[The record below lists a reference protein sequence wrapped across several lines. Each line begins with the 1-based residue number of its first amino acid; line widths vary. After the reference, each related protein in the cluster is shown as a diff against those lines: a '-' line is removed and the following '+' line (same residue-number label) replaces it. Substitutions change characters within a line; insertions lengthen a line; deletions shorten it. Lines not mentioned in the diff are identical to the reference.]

1 MKAAVI
7 EFPGS
12 NCDHDVHH
20 VLNDVAGIPAEYVW
34 HRETSLAGYDAV
46 VLPGGFSY
54 GDYLRCGAIARFS
67 PIMAEVERFAAE
79 GKPVLGICNG
89 FQMLTECH
97 LLPGALLRNRK
108 LKFLCRDVHLRVERS
123 GSLFAKKYKTG
134 DVLRI
139 PIAHMDGNYVCDAAT
154 LEELEKGK
162 RIVFRYAHPDG
173 ARADDSDE
181 ANPNGSLASIAGI
194 TNKEG
199 NVLGMMPHPERLS
212 EAALGGTDGK
222 KLFLSLRKFLEG
234 RPI

>member
-20 VLNDVAGIPAEYVW
+20 VLNEVAGIPADYVW
-34 HRETSLAGYDAV
+34 HGDTSLAGYDAV

-67 PIMAEVERFAAE
+67 PIMPEVERFAAE
-79 GKPVLGICNG
+79 GRPVLGICNG
-89 FQMLTECH
+89 FQVLTECH
-97 LLPGALLRNRK
+97 ILPGALLRNRK

-123 GSLFAKKYKTG
+123 GSLYSKKYRTG
-134 DVLRI
+134 QVLRI
-139 PIAHMDGNYVCDAAT
+139 PIAHMDGNYFCDAAT
-154 LEELEKGK
+154 LEELEKGR
-162 RIVFRYAHPDG
+162 RIVFRYVRPDG
-173 ARADDSDE
+173 TRDDGDDAS
-181 ANPNGSLASIAGI
+181 NPNGSLASVAGI
-194 TNKEG
+194 MNKEG

-222 KLFLSLRKFLEG
+222 KLFQALRKFLEG
-234 RPI
+234 RA